1 VSPETVLLVGVCA
14 FGTSTLTAVLGFG
27 GGVVLLAVLL
37 FFLDPWAAIALHAAI
52 QVASNGTRT
61 IVRRRDVDWRIV
73 WRTSLLLLPAGWL
86 SLRLVRDAP
95 ESALQVVI
103 ASAILT
109 VTWLPVWFS
118 RPLRAP
124 GPGGWIAV
132 GGVIGVL
139 NPVVGATGPLAAPFL
154 RAGTPDRLGFV
165 GTFAASQVVGHAVK
179 LLLFGSFGLVPA
191 SQAPAALVGVVAVV
205 LGTWVGSRIL
215 DRMPERRFDRVYL
228 VAITVVACWLVVDA
242 LS

>member
-1 VSPETVLLVGVCA
+1 
-14 FGTSTLTAVLGFG
+14 LTAVLGFG

-118 RPLRAP
+118 RP
-124 GPGGWIAV
+124 
-132 GGVIGVL
+132 
-139 NPVVGATGPLAAPFL
+139 
-154 RAGTPDRLGFV
+154 
-165 GTFAASQVVGHAVK
+165 
-179 LLLFGSFGLVPA
+179 
-191 SQAPAALVGVVAVV
+191 
-205 LGTWVGSRIL
+205 
-215 DRMPERRFDRVYL
+215 
-228 VAITVVACWLVVDA
+228 
-242 LS
+242 